1 MALEACV
8 RPFNDYLEIALE
20 STSSTRGIQGP
31 LWRSLKG
38 RGKEY
43 PNPVKSI
50 CRMNGLGNA
59 SARIA
64 TIDEGEEGQRIDNY
78 LFSTLKG
85 VPRSHVY
92 RLVRGGEVRV
102 NSGRVD
108 QTYRLRAGDRV
119 RIPPVRVS
127 DNASKRPAAP
137 SVLAELPILFEDA
150 ALLAIDKPAHLAVHG
165 GSGVNFGVIEHLRI
179 MRPQAKFLE
188 LVHRLDRDTSGV
200 LLIAKKRSALTAL
213 HAAWREGVVKKMY
226 LALVSGAW
234 KKTSEVVAQPLQRYL
249 LPGGERRV
257 RIDAVGQTAR
267 TVFRRIEVGPLATLV
282 EADLETGRTH
292 QLRVHLAHLG
302 TPILGDEKYG
312 DFALNK
318 LLAKRGL
325 KRMFLH
331 ASRIRLDHPLT
342 GEALELLSPL
352 PDELASFAQRM
363 LKVCDV
369 ESL

>member
-1 MALEACV
+1 MAKYE
-8 RPFNDYLEIALE
+8 
-20 STSSTRGIQGP
+20 
-31 LWRSLKG
+31 G
-38 RGKEY
+38 RGVEY

-59 SARIA
+59 SARLA

-78 LFSTLKG
+78 LLGELKG

-92 RLVRGGEVRV
+92 RLVRSGEVRV

-108 QTYRLRAGDRV
+108 QTYRLCAGDRV

-127 DNASKRPAAP
+127 DHASKRPATP
-137 SVLAELPILFEDA
+137 SVPAELPILFEDA
-150 ALLAIDKPAHLAVHG
+150 ALIAIDKPAHLAVHG

-179 MRPQAKFLE
+179 IRPQAKFLE

-200 LLIAKKRSALTAL
+200 LLVAKKRSALTAL

-234 KKTSEVVAQPLQRYL
+234 QNAGEVVTEPLRRYL

-257 RIDAVGQTAR
+257 RIDGAGQTAR
-267 TVFRRIEVGPLATLV
+267 TLFTRVEIGPLATLV

-318 LLAKRGL
+318 LLGKRGL

-331 ASRIRLDHPLT
+331 ASRIRLAHPLT

-352 PDELASFAQRM
+352 PAELAMFAKRM
-363 LKVCDV
+363 LKATDV
-369 ESL
+369 HSL

>member
-1 MALEACV
+1 MV
-8 RPFNDYLEIALE
+8 
-20 STSSTRGIQGP
+20 
-31 LWRSLKG
+31 
-38 RGKEY
+38 
-43 PNPVKSI
+43 
-50 CRMNGLGNA
+50 GLGNA
-59 SARIA
+59 GARLA
-64 TIDEGEEGQRIDNY
+64 TIDDGEDGQRIDNF
-78 LFSTLKG
+78 LLRELKG

-92 RLVRGGEVRV
+92 RLVRSGEVRV

-127 DNASKRPAAP
+127 ASGMNRPAPPA
-137 SVLAELPILFEDA
+137 VLASLPILFEDA
-150 ALLAIDKPAHLAVHG
+150 ALIAIDKPAQLAVHG
-165 GSGVNFGVIEHLRI
+165 GSGVSFGVIEQLRVG
-179 MRPQAKFLE
+179 RPQAKFLE

-213 HAAWREGVVKKMY
+213 HAAWREAAVEKQYV
-226 LALVSGAW
+226 ALVSGSWTRAR
-234 KKTSEVVAQPLQRYL
+234 EVVVEPLHRYL
-249 LPGGERRV
+249 LSGGERRV
-257 RIDAVGQTAR
+257 RIDPAGQAAR
-267 TVFRRIEVGPLATLV
+267 TVFRRMQVGPIATLL

-331 ASRIRLDHPLT
+331 ACRLRLAHPLT
-342 GEALELLSPL
+342 GEALDLVAPL
-352 PDELASFAQRM
+352 PAELSSFAQRM
-363 LKVCDV
+363 LMAADV
-369 ESL
+369 ESI

>member
-1 MALEACV
+1 
-8 RPFNDYLEIALE
+8 
-20 STSSTRGIQGP
+20 
-31 LWRSLKG
+31 
-38 RGKEY
+38 
-43 PNPVKSI
+43 
-50 CRMNGLGNA
+50 MNGIGNA
-59 SARIA
+59 GARLA
-64 TIDEGEEGQRIDNY
+64 TIDEGEDGQRIDNY
-78 LFSTLKG
+78 LLRELKG

-92 RLVRGGEVRV
+92 RLVRSGEVRV
-102 NSGRVD
+102 NSGRID

-127 DNASKRPAAP
+127 ASPSQRPAPPAG
-137 SVLAELPILFEDA
+137 LATLPTLFEDA
-150 ALLAIDKPAHLAVHG
+150 ALIAIDKPAHLAVHG
-165 GSGVNFGVIEHLRI
+165 GSGVSFGVIEQLRAA
-179 MRPQAKFLE
+179 RPEAKFLE

-213 HAAWREGVVKKMY
+213 HAAWREGAVEKQY

-234 KKTSEVVAQPLQRYL
+234 TRTDQVVAAPLFRYL
-249 LPGGERRV
+249 LPDGERRV
-257 RIDAVGQTAR
+257 RIDPAGQSAR
-267 TVFRRIEVGPLATLV
+267 TVFRRREVGPIATLV

-318 LLAKRGL
+318 RLAKRGL

-331 ASRIRLDHPLT
+331 ACRIRLSHPLT
-342 GEALELLSPL
+342 GEVLELLAPL
-352 PDELASFAQRM
+352 PAELSSFAQRM
-363 LKVCDV
+363 LMVSDV

>member
-1 MALEACV
+1 MV
-8 RPFNDYLEIALE
+8 
-20 STSSTRGIQGP
+20 
-31 LWRSLKG
+31 
-38 RGKEY
+38 
-43 PNPVKSI
+43 
-50 CRMNGLGNA
+50 GLGNA
-59 SARIA
+59 GARLA
-64 TIDEGEEGQRIDNY
+64 TIDDGEDGQRIDNF
-78 LFSTLKG
+78 LLRELKG

-92 RLVRGGEVRV
+92 RLVRSGEVRV

-127 DNASKRPAAP
+127 ASGANRPAPPA
-137 SVLAELPILFEDA
+137 VLASLPVLFEDA
-150 ALLAIDKPAHLAVHG
+150 ALIAIDKPAHLAVHG
-165 GSGVNFGVIEHLRI
+165 GSGVNFGVIEQLRVG
-179 MRPQAKFLE
+179 RPQAKFLE

-213 HAAWREGVVKKMY
+213 HAAWREGAVEKQYVAM
-226 LALVSGAW
+226 VSGRWTRAR
-234 KKTSEVVAQPLQRYL
+234 EVVVEPLHRYL

-257 RIDAVGQTAR
+257 RIDPAGQSAR
-267 TVFRRIEVGPLATLV
+267 TVFRRVQVGPIATLL

-302 TPILGDEKYG
+302 TPIVGDEKYG

-331 ASRIRLDHPLT
+331 ACRLRLAHPLT
-342 GEALELLSPL
+342 GEALDLVAPL
-352 PDELASFAQRM
+352 PAELSSFSQRM
-363 LKVCDV
+363 LIAADV
-369 ESL
+369 ESI

>member
-1 MALEACV
+1 
-8 RPFNDYLEIALE
+8 
-20 STSSTRGIQGP
+20 
-31 LWRSLKG
+31 
-38 RGKEY
+38 
-43 PNPVKSI
+43 
-50 CRMNGLGNA
+50 MNGLGNA
-59 SARIA
+59 GARLA
-64 TIDEGEEGQRIDNY
+64 TIDEGEDGQRIDNY
-78 LFSTLKG
+78 LLRELKG

-92 RLVRGGEVRV
+92 RLVRSGEVRV
-102 NSGRVD
+102 NGGRID

-127 DNASKRPAAP
+127 ASPSKRPSPPPGLAA
-137 SVLAELPILFEDA
+137 LPVLFEDA
-150 ALLAIDKPAHLAVHG
+150 ALIAIDKPAHLAVHG
-165 GSGVNFGVIEHLRI
+165 GSGVSFGVIEQLRAG
-179 MRPQAKFLE
+179 RPEAKFLE

-200 LLIAKKRSALTAL
+200 LLVAKKRSALTAL
-213 HAAWREGVVKKMY
+213 HAAWREGAVEKHY

-234 KKTSEVVAQPLQRYL
+234 TRTGQVVAEPLFRYL

-257 RIDAVGQTAR
+257 RIDPAGQSAR
-267 TVFRRIEVGPLATLV
+267 TVFRRAQVGPIATLV

-318 LLAKRGL
+318 RLAKHGL

-331 ASRIRLDHPLT
+331 ACRMRLSHPLT
-342 GEALELLSPL
+342 GDVLELTAPL

-363 LKVCDV
+363 LRVSDV

>member
-1 MALEACV
+1 
-8 RPFNDYLEIALE
+8 
-20 STSSTRGIQGP
+20 
-31 LWRSLKG
+31 
-38 RGKEY
+38 
-43 PNPVKSI
+43 
-50 CRMNGLGNA
+50 MNGIGNA
-59 SARIA
+59 SARLA
-64 TIDEGEEGQRIDNY
+64 TIDEGEDGQRIDNY
-78 LFSTLKG
+78 LMRELKG

-127 DNASKRPAAP
+127 DNASKRPTSP
-137 SVLAELPILFEDA
+137 SALAELPILFEDA
-150 ALLAIDKPAHLAVHG
+150 ALIAIDKPAHLAVHG

-179 MRPQAKFLE
+179 IRPQAKYLE

-200 LLIAKKRSALTAL
+200 LLVAKKRSALTAL
-213 HAAWREGVVKKMY
+213 HAAWREGVVEKMY

-234 KKTSEVVAQPLQRYL
+234 EQSGHVVDEPLQRYL

-257 RIDAVGQTAR
+257 RIDVDGQTAR
-267 TVFRRIEVGPLATLV
+267 TVFKRLEVGPLATLV

-318 LLAKRGL
+318 LLGKRGL
-325 KRMFLH
+325 KRIFLH

-342 GEALELLSPL
+342 GDPMEILSPL
-352 PDELASFAQRM
+352 PEELALFAKRM
-363 LKVCDV
+363 LKATDAQ
-369 ESL
+369 SL